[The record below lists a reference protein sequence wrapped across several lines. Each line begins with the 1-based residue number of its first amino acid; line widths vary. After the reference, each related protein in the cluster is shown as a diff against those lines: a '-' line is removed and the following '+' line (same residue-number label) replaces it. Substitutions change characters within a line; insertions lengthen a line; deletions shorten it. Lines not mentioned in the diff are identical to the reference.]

1 MSVHAVLS
9 LLPSS
14 LLSTDVFRILA
25 AFVAINTIMYA
36 AVTVSK
42 LVPKVNPAALRRT
55 RYQRS
60 ETRSIYP
67 DGPH

>member
-1 MSVHAVLS
+1 MSVQAVLS

-14 LLSTDVFRILA
+14 LLSTDAFRILA

-42 LVPKVNPAALRRT
+42 LVPKVNSAALRRA